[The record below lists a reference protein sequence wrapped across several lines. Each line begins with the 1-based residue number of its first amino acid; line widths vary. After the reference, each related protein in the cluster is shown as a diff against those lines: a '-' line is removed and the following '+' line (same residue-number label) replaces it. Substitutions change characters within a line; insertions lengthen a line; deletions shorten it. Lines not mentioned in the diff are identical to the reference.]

1 MTPPS
6 NDLAG
11 ADETNVALGD
21 LLRLAR
27 ERQGLTVEDIAL
39 STRIPKRHLEALE
52 QNNLAALP
60 PGPYRR
66 GEVLAYASAV
76 GVDPDLAIAA
86 LTRGLRVSLPSTVVR
101 TPRRLAAP
109 VRHTRR
115 PYLAVVTGV
124 LALTVLAGAWKLLR
138 QPEGAA

>member
-1 MTPPS
+1 MTPLS
-6 NDLAG
+6 NDLAA
-11 ADETNVALGD
+11 ADEANVALGD

-27 ERQGLTVEDIAL
+27 EGQGLTLEDIAL

-86 LTRGLRVSLPSTVVR
+86 LTRGCVCRF
-101 TPRRLAAP
+101 RRQTCGGRAGWQ
-109 VRHTRR
+109 R
-115 PYLAVVTGV
+115 PYAIR
-124 LALTVLAGAWKLLR
+124 AGGTS
-138 QPEGAA
+138 QS